1 MVNVGLDHSY
11 ATSTNSW
18 SLNASD
24 VLVKMDYNTIAAGTA
39 PALVG
44 GGGADFVEVGDD
56 GNGFALGNG
65 GSDTY
70 QLGRDDAAIIFEIGD
85 AIGGLVSDA
94 DSVQFELATDM
105 EQLNFTRG
113 RIAGEANGN
122 SLFITSTT
130 SGDATL
136 FDQYNDFINWRK
148 TEYLVIDDGA
158 TSNEVF
164 ELVTGNAATNNWEN
178 EIYVAKNTGESIN
191 VLEGGEDHVFL
202 GAGSDTVEI
211 DASLLQAS
219 ATSDGDSVTIRN
231 VDVNNDTV
239 TVNGSDLT
247 MTGANI
253 DTVVVAHDGIKY
265 IDLAN
270 MEEVTSDGSFVAA
283 LI

>member
-1 MVNVGLDHSY
+1 M
-11 ATSTNSW
+11 
-18 SLNASD
+18 
-24 VLVKMDYNTIAAGTA
+24 
-39 PALVG
+39 
-44 GGGADFVEVGDD
+44 
-56 GNGFALGNG
+56 
-65 GSDTY
+65 
-70 QLGRDDAAIIFEIGD
+70 
-85 AIGGLVSDA
+85 GGLVSDE

-113 RIAGEANGN
+113 KIAGEADGKT
-122 SLFITSTT
+122 LFISSET

-136 FDQYNDFINWRK
+136 FDQYNDFLTWRK

-164 ELVTGNAATNNWEN
+164 ELVTDNAATNSWEN
-178 EIYVAKNTGESIN
+178 EIYIAKNTGESIN

-202 GAGSDTVEI
+202 GAGNDTVDI

-231 VDVNNDTV
+231 VDVANDTV
-239 TVNGSDLT
+239 TVNGENLS
-247 MTGANI
+247 MTGTNI
-253 DTVVVAHDGIKY
+253 DTVVVAHDGIEY
-265 IDLAN
+265 FDSN